1 MLSETKAKTKILEK
15 NEVIQ
20 KKNALKFQKFYLN
33 KVKFQEYIFFNFA
46 RGTVFIFASK
56 VSL

>member
-33 KVKFQEYIFFNFA
+33 KVKFQE
-46 RGTVFIFASK
+46 
-56 VSL
+56 